1 MVRGSCWV
9 RVQAKLV
16 GMPPFTLDTGEEWLD
31 EVHLTPGI
39 TLTNQ
44 SIGAALIAIGFDGV
58 NGVLG

>member
-1 MVRGSCWV
+1 MVPESCWV
-9 RVQAKLV
+9 RVKARL
-16 GMPPFTLDTGEEWLD
+16 GWTPRLTLDTGEEWLD